1 MLKFSSSL
9 SRSLCS
15 WILIFCTKQKKNTVP
30 YVENWENPLTVKDC
44 CERAFEKKGIWHH
57 LQQYSRSPFSY
68 RSPYFISGI
77 FILKLISITDR
88 GMTHKMTMCW
98 AISVTSALEDL
109 LKFSALHSC
118 CLTKLSSHTQLFLW
132 AS

>member
-57 LQQYSRSPFSY
+57 LQQYSCSPFSY

-88 GMTHKMTMCW
+88 GMTLCW
-98 AISVTSALEDL
+98 CNQCYFSSWRFVEIFSPSFL
-109 LKFSALHSC
+109 LPDKAVFPYS
-118 CLTKLSSHTQLFLW
+118 TLFM
-132 AS
+132 S